1 MSHNFRGQFDS
12 IYDSIHWDFEK
23 CSIIMDRDYD
33 TDDIRLMIWTHL
45 YNAEYL
51 DAKTNYDE
59 ENNSAVENLDNNVK
73 KIAIQLP
80 GGVETLT
87 FLKRVLVNRMN
98 NADENYGL
106 TVAGDI
112 INVYNLETQ
121 EHVYQFRNRQISRLI
136 GNKLVAA
143 MFQDVN
149 LDDIENPKLDLYI
162 AFPSGQ

>member
-1 MSHNFRGQFDS
+1 
-12 IYDSIHWDFEK
+12 
-23 CSIIMDRDYD
+23 
-33 TDDIRLMIWTHL
+33 MIWTHL